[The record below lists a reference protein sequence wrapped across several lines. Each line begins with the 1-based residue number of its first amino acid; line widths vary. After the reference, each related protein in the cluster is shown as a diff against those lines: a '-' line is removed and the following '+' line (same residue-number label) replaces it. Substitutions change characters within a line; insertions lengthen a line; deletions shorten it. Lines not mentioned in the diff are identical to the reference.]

1 MYKTQID
8 DTWYL
13 LSAIYLCFYLLL
25 MFMLSYS
32 KMFLPSL
39 TRQ

>member
-13 LSAIYLCFYLLL
+13 SSAIYLCFYLLL
-25 MFMLSYS
+25 MFLLFILKY
-32 KMFLPSL
+32 FYLL
-39 TRQ
+39 